1 MATKTTDQTTAIQ
14 DQILDIVRQ
23 SQDATVKAVQAW
35 SENVA
40 KLAPSLPALP
50 ALPAVPAVPTAQDL
64 PKADEVIDLGFGF
77 AERLLSTQRDFA
89 HSVLSAAQPVFD
101 QAAKVVK
108 TTK

>member
-1 MATKTTDQTTAIQ
+1 MATKTTDQTSALQ
-14 DQILDIVRQ
+14 DQVLDLVRQ

-35 SENVA
+35 SENIA
-40 KLAPSLPALP
+40 KLAPSIP
-50 ALPAVPAVPTAQDL
+50 ALPAVPAVPYAQDL

-89 HSVLSAAQPVFD
+89 HSVLTAAQPVFD
-101 QAAKVVK
+101 QAAKATK

>member
-14 DQILDIVRQ
+14 DQVLDIVRQ

-40 KLAPSLPALP
+40 KIAPSLPTLP
-50 ALPAVPAVPTAQDL
+50 GVPAVPYAQDL

-101 QAAKVVK
+101 QAAKAVK
-108 TTK
+108 AAK